1 MKKTLS
7 NDWITNFHKP
17 GDVYMVESPTYYR
30 AYQPILKRLQTLDIE
45 NLSFSEELV
54 NLQSGSLPTFLED
67 VQEVTFDASI
77 VYKEWKKEGEGDDL
91 IPRDG
96 DEQPIAFERGSM
108 QILREIK
115 RRKEQERLLIER
127 KEKRQSSEQQA
138 KKITLQQFFNTPHST
153 NSIFDSS
160 QEKAVKECLRNRIG
174 IIQGPPGCGKTF
186 IGIQMLRLLLS
197 LSSLKEP
204 KILVLTYKN
213 HALDEF
219 LKGIMK

>member
-1 MKKTLS
+1 
-7 NDWITNFHKP
+7 
-17 GDVYMVESPTYYR
+17 MVESPTYYR
-30 AYQPILKRLQTLDIE
+30 AYQPILKRLQTMDIE
-45 NLSFSEELV
+45 NLSFIDELV
-54 NLQSGSLPTFLED
+54 HLQTGHIPLFLEN

-77 VYKEWKKEGEGDDL
+77 VYKELHKESTKEENDGLLSSEEDGGLFDLGESSSL
-91 IPRDG
+91 
-96 DEQPIAFERGSM
+96 ERYREERRRRER
-108 QILREIK
+108 QRLLNDRILRK
-115 RRKEQERLLIER
+115 ARLGA
-127 KEKRQSSEQQA
+127 QA
-138 KKITLQQFFNTPHST
+138 KKITLQQFFNTPHSP
-153 NSIFDSS
+153 NSVFDSS

-197 LSSLKEP
+197 LSSLKDP